1 MVCFCFLSS
10 LKHSWGRL
18 RISKHHLKR
27 HPWPLLWVLS
37 TVSVACTVAPSPLLK
52 FPKSTTVICRISGC
66 KTWHRSMVLSHQCLQ
81 PARWLVG
88 FSLLTF
94 ISVLQSDAPTAV
106 ALTLGLVQQT
116 SPLLFSG
123 GGGLHEGL
131 GRMMPPKEVPL
142 PVSFWKSGQYG
153 TAFPHTAVRPCSPYW
168 CGECISRT
176 GEKNVRPY
184 SDMMSLCS
192 QEFSHLAIIL
202 CALSCLL
209 TSAASPFQ
217 NVIWGTHGV

>member
-10 LKHSWGRL
+10 LKHSWRRV

-27 HPWPLLWVLS
+27 HLCPLLWILS
-37 TVSVACTVAPSPLLK
+37 TVSVACTYPPPPLLK
-52 FPKSTTVICRISGC
+52 FPKSTTVICRISSC

-116 SPLLFSG
+116 SPLLFNG
-123 GGGLHEGL
+123 GALRGAWSTDATKRGAIACELLEIWPIRH
-131 GRMMPPKEVPL
+131 
-142 PVSFWKSGQYG
+142 SF
-153 TAFPHTAVRPCSPYW
+153 THTAGRPCSPYW

-176 GEKNVRPY
+176 GEK
-184 SDMMSLCS
+184 MCGLI
-192 QEFSHLAIIL
+192 Q
-202 CALSCLL
+202 
-209 TSAASPFQ
+209 
-217 NVIWGTHGV
+217 IWWVSVAKNFPI

>member
-10 LKHSWGRL
+10 LKHSWGRF

-37 TVSVACTVAPSPLLK
+37 TVSVACTVALSPLLK

-123 GGGLHEGL
+123 GGGAPRGAWSNDATKRGAIACELLEIWPIWH
-131 GRMMPPKEVPL
+131 
-142 PVSFWKSGQYG
+142 SF
-153 TAFPHTAVRPCSPYW
+153 SPYSRATVFPLLMRW
-168 CGECISRT
+168 MHFKDRRKECAALFRYD
-176 GEKNVRPY
+176 E
-184 SDMMSLCS
+184 SL
-192 QEFSHLAIIL
+192 
-202 CALSCLL
+202 
-209 TSAASPFQ
+209 
-217 NVIWGTHGV
+217 